1 MEIVMA
7 VAVKNTPEVASAS
20 LLDRMAI
27 ASLAGTAYVLGT
39 LGIVFYLIPS
49 LGESLGGGSNASL
62 AVRGLIQLATLTG
75 LLVFGARLLGPKTTP
90 GVRAG
95 IVVSFVGFLLI
106 LLLTRWASLWIE
118 HWSFDRGLFGAS
130 AGAILTAVVGLGLL
144 AVGIHFFLRPGT
156 ERFLVRLE
164 EQGWFHARP
173 YKPLQGV
180 RVRRGTTF
188 GILVL
193 IGAGI
198 WTMLSHGTLRKGAEN
213 WQLSVPFT
221 GQVILESW
229 GDVQPLG
236 SKNEHFP
243 DLKAQL
249 PEHGGAADPAMLR
262 EILNSWLQEHP
273 VVVGRYTLKEIN
285 KSVDPARYVKIVE
298 PGSSKF
304 GANEVVERGEY
315 NAEVQK
321 LKQNEEIEPQVA
333 APQPATGTLSY
344 RTLTLLPSV
353 EFTVP
358 LLMLVAALWLAW
370 RVVNV
375 PAFAD
380 FLIATEAEMN
390 KVSWTTQR
398 RLVQDTIVVLVT
410 VVLMAFYL
418 FSMDVVW
425 KAVLS
430 WEPIGVLK
438 FSSENQREAA
448 QPPEDRPW

>member
-1 MEIVMA
+1 MA

-49 LGESLGGGSNASL
+49 LWASLGGGSNASL
-62 AVRGLIQLATLTG
+62 AVRSLIQLLALTG
-75 LLVFGARLLGPKTTP
+75 LLVFGARLLGPKTIP

-95 IVVSFVGFLLI
+95 IAVSLLGFLLI

-118 HWSFDRGLFGAS
+118 HWSFDRSLFGPS

-144 AVGIHFFLRPGT
+144 AVGIHFFLRPGA
-156 ERFLVRLE
+156 ERFLVKLE

-198 WTMLSHGTLRKGAEN
+198 WTMLAHGTLRKGTDDWRLN
-213 WQLSVPFT
+213 VPFT
-221 GQVILESW
+221 GQVIVESA
-229 GDVQPLG
+229 GDVPADKLD
-236 SKNEHFP
+236 KYVP
-243 DLKAQL
+243 DWQSRVEDHTL
-249 PEHGGAADPAMLR
+249 
-262 EILNSWLQEHP
+262 
-273 VVVGRYTLKEIN
+273 VVDRYTLQEIN
-285 KSVDPARYVKIVE
+285 RNVDPARYRKIIE
-298 PGSSKF
+298 PGSSDYQP
-304 GANEVVERGEY
+304 NEVVALDEY
-315 NAEVQK
+315 NKKAAE
-321 LKQNEEIEPQVA
+321 LRANGEIEPQVA
-333 APQPATGTLSY
+333 APQPATGPVMY
-344 RTLTLLPSV
+344 RSLTLLPSV

-370 RVVNV
+370 RIVNV
-375 PAFAD
+375 PVFAD